1 MFLLGV
7 AQWSPALAV
16 IIAYS
21 YPAQRGRSWF
31 EASGAWLRSDKYL
44 AKGGVYRLGHSYL
57 VHALGIILLS
67 ILWGITITLLLLLFM

>member
-1 MFLLGV
+1 MYI

-31 EASGAWLRSDKYL
+31 EATGAWLHSDKYL
-44 AKGGVYRLGHSYL
+44 AKGAGVYRLGHI
-57 VHALGIILLS
+57 A
-67 ILWGITITLLLLLFM
+67 T

>member
-1 MFLLGV
+1 MYI

-31 EASGAWLRSDKYL
+31 EATGAWLHSDKYL
-44 AKGGVYRLGHSYL
+44 AKGAGVYRLGHSYL

-67 ILWGITITLLLLLFM
+67 ILWGITITLLFLLFM